1 MAFSFPESHHDS
13 TNYPGADVSTT
24 ITEQQNAITLAALQ
38 VEVAYM
44 KVAVADLRATNTQQ
58 NEKLDRVLA
67 QLAEARGGWR
77 TLMLIGGAA
86 GSIGSGLTWLFSHMK
101 V

>member
-1 MAFSFPESHHDS
+1 MLP
-13 TNYPGADVSTT
+13 T
-24 ITEQQNAITLAALQ
+24 TEQQNTIALARLQ

-44 KVAVADLRATNTQQ
+44 KAAIARLDDSNGELQQ
-58 NEKLDRVLA
+58 KLDKVLA

-86 GSIGSGLTWLFSHMK
+86 GSIGSAVTWLVSRLQG
-101 V
+101 

>member
-1 MAFSFPESHHDS
+1 MDNA
-13 TNYPGADVSTT
+13 TA
-24 ITEQQNAITLAALQ
+24 QQNAVAIAVIQTE
-38 VEVAYM
+38 VEYLKTGMAE
-44 KVAVADLRATNTQQ
+44 LRSTNAQQ

-86 GSIGSGLTWLFSHMK
+86 GSIGSGLTWLVSHMPK

>member
-1 MAFSFPESHHDS
+1 MDS
-13 TNYPGADVSTT
+13 STQ
-24 ITEQQNAITLAALQ
+24 TERANALELAAMR

-44 KVAVADLRATNTQQ
+44 KAAIAELRATCNSQ
-58 NEKLDRVLA
+58 NEKLDQVLA

-86 GSIGSGLTWLFSHMK
+86 GTIGSGFTWLVSHWRP
-101 V
+101 

>member
-1 MAFSFPESHHDS
+1 MTP
-13 TNYPGADVSTT
+13 TT
-24 ITEQQNAITLAALQ
+24 DQQNVIALAQLQ

-44 KVAVADLRATNTQQ
+44 KAAISRLDDSNSELQQ
-58 NEKLDRVLA
+58 KLDKVLA

-86 GSIGSGLTWLFSHMK
+86 GSLGSALTWLISQ
-101 V
+101 VRG

>member
-1 MAFSFPESHHDS
+1 MTSD
-13 TNYPGADVSTT
+13 
-24 ITEQQNAITLAALQ
+24 QQNVIALAQLQ

-44 KVAVADLRATNTQQ
+44 KAAISRLDDSNSELQQ
-58 NEKLDRVLA
+58 KLDKVLA

-86 GSIGSGLTWLFSHMK
+86 GSLGSCITWLVSQ
-101 V
+101 VRS